1 MKKSSDKLHKKRQVE
16 RKKAQIEL
24 KDAILILTEWRNTES
39 SYFEELRKH
48 YDLTNYTIKPAKHSD
63 CNSIINEATLIQKG
77 KEYQE
82 IWCVF
87 DYDNNPNF
95 NTAIQ
100 RWKREWI
107 YIAYSNLCFEF
118 WILLHFNDYTCWS
131 WFNSSQ
137 ELLDILRGS
146 LPEWFK
152 FDETKKIN
160 EELFNKMQLSQS
172 EAIARAKRL
181 DSEHWNKS
189 YSQKNPN
196 TTVYVLVEKMS
207 TK

>member
-1 MKKSSDKLHKKRQVE
+1 MRKSSDKLHKKRKVE
-16 RKKAQIEL
+16 RKKAQREL
-24 KDAILILTEWRNTES
+24 KDAILILTEWRNTEP
-39 SYFEELRKH
+39 SYFKKLCKSYE
-48 YDLTNYTIKPAKHSD
+48 LTNYTIQPAKHSD
-63 CNSIINEATLIQKG
+63 CKSIINEAIRIKKR

-95 NTAIQ
+95 DTEIQ
-100 RWKREWI
+100 RWESEWI
-107 YIAYSNLCFEF
+107 HIAYSNLCFEF

-137 ELLDILRGS
+137 ELLDKLRR

-152 FDETKKIN
+152 FDETKIVN
-160 EELFNKMQLSQS
+160 EELFNKMRLSQS

-181 DSEHWNKS
+181 DSGHWNKS
-189 YSQKNPN
+189 DSQKNPN
-196 TTVYVLVEKMS
+196 TTVYALVEKIS
-207 TK
+207 TT

>member
-1 MKKSSDKLHKKRQVE
+1 MNRSSDQLHKKRKVE
-16 RKKAQIEL
+16 RKKAQREL
-24 KDAILILTEWRNTES
+24 KDAILILTEWTKTEP
-39 SYFEELRKH
+39 SYFKKLCKYYE
-48 YDLTNYTIKPAKHSD
+48 LTNYTIKPAKHSD
-63 CNSIINEATLIQKG
+63 CNSIINEAIRIKKR

-100 RWKREWI
+100 QWKHERI

-137 ELLDILRGS
+137 ELLDILLHS

-152 FDETKKIN
+152 FDETKN
-160 EELFNKMQLSQS
+160 VDEELFKKMQLSQS
-172 EAIARAKRL
+172 EAIVRAKRI

-189 YSQKNPN
+189 DSQKNPN
-196 TTVYVLVEKMS
+196 TTVYALVEKIS